1 MTSSSLSLANLIV
14 PKPQISRE
22 ATDDLRQKSEPRK
35 AESKS
40 ESKLN
45 DEIEIE
51 DSSHETTSTDFQ
63 NWMNVFLLSP
73 APVTQTPLEANLTVT
88 TMATQ
93 PLANTMSL
101 PLNNLPTETIDQARL
116 GTPLMS
122 DSSESITTNISGMA
136 ETSAADSADILKKFA
151 DILNTTQTIAD
162 TAVQITSNNSNKL
175 TPNTDATTTL
185 NLINNNEALL
195 SIISSVTV
203 NTPPASTPAKGMD
216 IRLNKIGEIDLY
228 AANSNADLVD
238 MAEPLIDSSIT
249 KPRADTVSQP
259 VSKETVST
267 QGEIVSQSITT
278 QHSSL
283 QTISSNGTPN
293 VGFTSTSALTN
304 PILQNATP
312 TQPHAATQAVAALI
326 SKNIKDGSTGSQ
338 SISVR
343 LDPAEL
349 GRMDI
354 RMEYKKGEPLKV
366 HLVVEKGDT
375 LNMFKREQHILE
387 NALNQAGIKS
397 DNMSLSFELNH
408 NAFQNAM
415 NHNNSHNNSN
425 FGQSA
430 NANNSSLNE
439 LNQDVIQTTPD
450 IYTDPRTGRIHYN
463 LMV

>member
-63 NWMNVFLLSP
+63 NWMNVFLLPP

-151 DILNTTQTIAD
+151 DILNTTQTTAD

-185 NLINNNEALL
+185 NLVNNNEALL

-238 MAEPLIDSSIT
+238 VAEPLVDSATT
-249 KPRADTVSQP
+249 KPRADTLSQP
-259 VSKETVST
+259 VSKEAVFT
-267 QGEIVSQSITT
+267 QGEIVSQTITT